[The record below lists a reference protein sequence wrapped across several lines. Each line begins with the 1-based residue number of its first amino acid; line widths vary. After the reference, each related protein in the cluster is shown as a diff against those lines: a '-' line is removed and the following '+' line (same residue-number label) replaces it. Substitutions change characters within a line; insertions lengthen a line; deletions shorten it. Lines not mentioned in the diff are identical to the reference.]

1 MTCGSKV
8 VVVKIPIDTSKFR
21 PAPLSR
27 TLIPR
32 PRAIGLIM
40 AALSED
46 TTLTLLCAPLGYGKS
61 VLMSE
66 LLERLGT
73 PQGFYRIDRSDNEP
87 INFLGHLHQLLLK
100 RALPEGT
107 DRDQAWAAIR
117 SHLDSLTSPY
127 SLCLDDLHLLRSSR
141 VLGYL
146 EALLHHPPRQLRIV
160 AASEGLPA
168 LGLAHLQR
176 DQRLRMLG
184 PRELALDGEET
195 QQLLLAQG
203 VELEPAFVYRLQAGS
218 EGWIS
223 GVLFWCSA
231 YRDLHLIDSQSE
243 RLQQAIQA
251 SYQQIALFIE
261 EELFRRLPQGLVG
274 FIERTSVVSAFDLDL
289 ATVLTGEPNTGVLL
303 RKLLQLDLFIEERV
317 GERLRYQY
325 HPALRVTAQQRLRRR
340 DNSSLLQLHQQAAD
354 WLLANAFYAQ
364 AVYQY
369 GRAKNTE
376 ALFRTVEQHTFDL
389 LREGEV
395 NAIVDFL
402 GHALRDSE
410 SDYLNLAMTE
420 ASTLIVTNDIERTRA
435 CIGALKRLVGQPDHH
450 RLDRVMQTIAFLRTH
465 LAWLGGN
472 LRHGVDVVR
481 VALERYPAANAAT
494 AILHANSAGCLAA
507 LGRLDDA
514 QRQNNE
520 ALTQLSVLGF
530 RGYTHRLH
538 LQAAEIELAQGKTEQ
553 ARQRFFEGALEHVM
567 GSVSGNFYDAFLHL
581 GQGLIQMQ
589 RNALS
594 AASLSLAKAEK
605 IAMDFPQSA
614 ALALIFHHQAC
625 LFDALGDSARAV
637 ARWDRARCLAKA
649 FRQWRV
655 YRLAGAWRVRHAV
668 RHGDQDFLLSWLGEW
683 HWCKQQYAEDVLL
696 DEILA
701 YAWVQRHLGQRA
713 VLVQRLQALNELA
726 EEQHHRRLQ
735 LDLLL
740 LEASMALDQGDQP
753 QAMRLLDEALALA
766 CEFQLGQLLHF
777 EGAAL
782 SDLFQQLIAPQAR
795 KQYGLQ
801 RDLPSPQQLKSLMP
815 NLMRPAHQAQRLAE
829 PVTRREREVLQ
840 RMARGQ
846 GNAQIAESLFVSLST
861 VKTHINNLF
870 RKLEVN
876 DRDEALRK
884 ARSVGLL
891 S

>member
-1 MTCGSKV
+1 M
-8 VVVKIPIDTSKFR
+8 
-21 PAPLSR
+21 
-27 TLIPR
+27 
-32 PRAIGLIM
+32 IGQI
-40 AALSED
+40 AVALDED
-46 TTLTLLCAPLGYGKS
+46 TALTLLRAPLGYGKS
-61 VLMSE
+61 VLMSQ
-66 LLERLGT
+66 LLEQLGT

-87 INFLGHLHQLLLK
+87 INFLGHLYQLLLK
-100 RALPEGT
+100 RVLAEGT
-107 DRDQAWAAIR
+107 GTEQAWSAIR
-117 SHLDSLTSPY
+117 SHLDSLTAPFT
-127 SLCLDDLHLLRSSR
+127 LCIDDLHLLRSAR

-146 EALLHHPPRQLRIV
+146 DALLHHPPRQLRIV

-168 LGLAHLQR
+168 LGLTHLRR
-176 DQRLRMLG
+176 DNRLRMLG

-218 EGWIS
+218 DGWIS
-223 GVLFWCSA
+223 GALFWCAA
-231 YRDLHLIDSQSE
+231 YRDLHIIDSQPE

-261 EELFRRLPQGLVG
+261 EELLRRLPQGLVG
-274 FIERTSVVSAFDLDL
+274 FIERTSVVNAFDLEL
-289 ATVLTGEPNTGVLL
+289 ARVLTGDPHAEGLL

-325 HPALRVTAQQRLRRR
+325 HPALRLTAQQRLRRR

-354 WLLANAFYAQ
+354 WLLANAYYAQ

-369 GRAKNTE
+369 GRAKNTK

-389 LREGEV
+389 LREGEI

-402 GHALRDSE
+402 SHALRGSDS
-410 SDYLNLAMTE
+410 DHLNLAMTE

-435 CIGALKRLVGQPDHH
+435 CMSALKRLSGQSGHH
-450 RLDRVMQTIAFLRTH
+450 RQDRVMQTIAFLRSH

-481 VALERYPAANAAT
+481 AALERYPAANAAT

-520 ALTQLSVLGF
+520 ALKQLSALGF
-530 RGYTHRLH
+530 KGYTHRLH
-538 LQAAEIELAQGKTEQ
+538 LQAVEIELAQGKTDQ
-553 ARQRFFEGALEHVM
+553 ARQRFFEGSLDHVR
-567 GSVSGNFYDAFLHL
+567 GKVSGNFYDAFLHL
-581 GQGLIQMQ
+581 GQGLILMQ
-589 RNALS
+589 RNELS
-594 AASLSLAKAEK
+594 AALVSFAKAEK

-637 ARWDRARCLAKA
+637 MRWDQARRLAEE
-649 FRQWRV
+649 FGQWRV

-668 RHGDQDFLLSWLGEW
+668 RHGDQEFLLNWLREW
-683 HWCKQQYAEDVLL
+683 HWCKRQYAEDVQP
-696 DEILA
+696 DEVLA

-713 VLVQRLQALNELA
+713 VVVQRLQALNELA
-726 EEQHHRRLQ
+726 EEQHHRRLK

-740 LEASMALDQGDQP
+740 LEASMAMDQSDQP
-753 QAMRLLDEALALA
+753 QAMRLLDEAVALA

-782 SDLFQQLIAPQAR
+782 SDLFQQLIAPETR
-795 KQYGLQ
+795 KQYELQ
-801 RDLPSPQQLKSLMP
+801 RDLPDPQQLKSLMP
-815 NLMRPAHQAQRLAE
+815 DLMRPVHKGQHLVE

-840 RMARGQ
+840 RMAKGQ

-870 RKLEVN
+870 RKLEVT

>member
-1 MTCGSKV
+1 M
-8 VVVKIPIDTSKFR
+8 KIPIDTSKFR
-21 PAPLSR
+21 SAALPR

-32 PRAIGLIM
+32 PRVLEQIA
-40 AALSED
+40 AALAED
-46 TTLTLLCAPLGYGKS
+46 TALTLLRAPLGYGKS
-61 VLMSE
+61 VLMSQ
-66 LLERLGT
+66 LLEQLGM

-87 INFLGHLHQLLLK
+87 IHFLGHLYLLLFK
-100 RALPEGT
+100 RGLPEGM

-117 SHLDSLTSPY
+117 SHLDSLTSTY
-127 SLCLDDLHLLRSSR
+127 TLCFDDLHLLRSTR

-146 EALLHHPPRQLRIV
+146 EALLHQSPRQLRIV
-160 AASEGLPA
+160 AASEGHPA
-168 LGLAHLQR
+168 LGLSHLRR
-176 DQRLRMLG
+176 DNRLRILG

-195 QQLLLAQG
+195 QQVLLAQG
-203 VELEPAFVYRLQAGS
+203 MALEPAFVYRLQAGS

-231 YRDLHLIDSQSE
+231 YRDLRVIDSQPE

-274 FIERTSVVSAFDLDL
+274 FIERTSVVSAFDLEL
-289 ATVLTGEPNTGVLL
+289 AAVLSGDPHAEVLL
-303 RKLLQLDLFIEERV
+303 RKLLQLDLFIEERA

-369 GRAKNTE
+369 GRAKNTK

-389 LREGEV
+389 LREGEI

-402 GHALRDSE
+402 NHALRDNE
-410 SDYLNLAMTE
+410 SNHLNLAMTE

-435 CIGALKRLVGQPDHH
+435 CISALKRLIGQSDHY
-450 RLDRVMQTIAFLRTH
+450 RLDRVMQTIAFLRSH

-481 VALERYPAANAAT
+481 GALERYPAANAAT
-494 AILHANSAGCLAA
+494 AILHANSGGCLAA

-514 QRQNNE
+514 QGQNDE
-520 ALTQLSVLGF
+520 ALKQLSALGF
-530 RGYTHRLH
+530 KGYTHRLH

-553 ARQRFFEGALEHVM
+553 ARQRFFEGALEHGM
-567 GSVSGNFYDAFLHL
+567 GKVSGNFYDAFLHL
-581 GQGLIQMQ
+581 GQGLVLMQ

-614 ALALIFHHQAC
+614 ALALVFHHQAC

-637 ARWDRARCLAKA
+637 ARWDHARRLAKE
-649 FRQWRV
+649 FGQWRV

-683 HWCKQQYAEDVLL
+683 HWCKQQYAEDVQP

-701 YAWVQRHLGQRA
+701 YAWVQRHLGQKA
-713 VLVQRLQALNELA
+713 VVVQRLQELNELA
-726 EEQHHRRLQ
+726 EEQHHRRLK

-740 LEASMALDQGDQP
+740 LEASMAMDQSDQP
-753 QAMRLLDEALALA
+753 QAMRLLDEAVALA
-766 CEFQLGQLLHF
+766 CEFQLGQLLHY

-782 SDLFQQLIAPQAR
+782 SDLFRQLIAPEAR
-795 KQYGLQ
+795 KQYELQ
-801 RDLPSPQQLKSLMP
+801 RELPSPQQLKSLMP
-815 NLMRPAHQAQRLAE
+815 NLLRPVHQTQRLAE

-840 RMARGQ
+840 RMAKGQ

>member
-1 MTCGSKV
+1 MWQV
-8 VVVKIPIDTSKFR
+8 V
-21 PAPLSR
+21 
-27 TLIPR
+27 
-32 PRAIGLIM
+32 
-40 AALSED
+40 AALDED
-46 TTLTLLCAPLGYGKS
+46 SVLTLLRAPVGYGKS
-61 VLMSE
+61 VLIAQ
-66 LLERLGT
+66 LLEQLGT
-73 PQGFYRIDRSDNEP
+73 HQGFYRIDRSDNEP
-87 INFLGHLHQLLLK
+87 INFLGHLYQLLLK
-100 RALPEGT
+100 RVLPEGT
-107 DRDQAWAAIR
+107 SMEQAWTAIR
-117 SHLDSLTSPY
+117 SHLDSLTAPY
-127 SLCLDDLHLLRSSR
+127 TLCIDDLHLLRSSR

-146 EALLHHPPRQLRIV
+146 DALLHHPPRQLRIV
-160 AASEGLPA
+160 AASEGQSA
-168 LGLAHLQR
+168 LGLTHLRR
-176 DQRLRMLG
+176 DNRLRMLG

-223 GVLFWCSA
+223 GALFWCAA
-231 YRDLHLIDSQSE
+231 YRDLHIIDSQPE

-261 EELFRRLPQGLVG
+261 EELLRRLPQGLVG
-274 FIERTSVVSAFDLDL
+274 FIERTSVVNAFDLEL
-289 ATVLTGEPNTGVLL
+289 ARVLTGDPHAEGLL

-325 HPALRVTAQQRLRRR
+325 HPALRLTAQQRLRRR

-369 GRAKNTE
+369 GRAKNTK

-389 LREGEV
+389 LREGEI

-402 GHALRDSE
+402 SHALRGSDS
-410 SDYLNLAMTE
+410 DHLNLAMTE
-420 ASTLIVTNDIERTRA
+420 ASTLIVTNDIERARA
-435 CIGALKRLVGQPDHH
+435 CISALKRLSGQSEHH
-450 RLDRVMQTIAFLRTH
+450 RQDRVMQTIAFLRSH

-481 VALERYPAANAAT
+481 GALERYPAANAAT

-514 QRQNNE
+514 QRQNDE
-520 ALTQLSVLGF
+520 ALKQLSALGF
-530 RGYTHRLH
+530 KGYTHRLH

-553 ARQRFFEGALEHVM
+553 ARHRFFEGALEHVR
-567 GSVSGNFYDAFLHL
+567 GKVSGNFYDAFLHL

-589 RNALS
+589 CNELC
-594 AASLSLAKAEK
+594 AASVSFTKAEK

-625 LFDALGDSARAV
+625 LFDAFGDSARAV
-637 ARWDRARCLAKA
+637 TRWDQARRLADE
-649 FRQWRV
+649 FGQWRV

-668 RHGDQDFLLSWLGEW
+668 RHGDQEFLLSWLREW
-683 HWCKQQYAEDVLL
+683 HWCKRQYAEDVQP
-696 DEILA
+696 DEVLA

-713 VLVQRLQALNELA
+713 VVVQRLLTLNELA
-726 EEQHHRRLQ
+726 EEQHHRRLK

-740 LEASMALDQGDQP
+740 LEASMAMDQSDQP
-753 QAMRLLDEALALA
+753 QAMRLLDEAVALA
-766 CEFQLGQLLHF
+766 SEFQLGHLLHF

-782 SDLFQQLIAPQAR
+782 SDLFQQLIAPETR
-795 KQYGLQ
+795 KQYELQ
-801 RDLPSPQQLKSLMP
+801 RDLPDPQQLKRLMP
-815 NLMRPAHQAQRLAE
+815 DLMRPVHKGPRLVE

-840 RMARGQ
+840 RMAKGQ

-870 RKLEVN
+870 RKLEVT

>member
-1 MTCGSKV
+1 M
-8 VVVKIPIDTSKFR
+8 KIPIDTSKFR
-21 PAPLSR
+21 PKALPR

-32 PRAIGLIM
+32 PRAMGQIV
-40 AALSED
+40 AALAED
-46 TTLTLLCAPLGYGKS
+46 TALMLLCAPLGYGKS
-61 VLMSE
+61 VLMSQ
-66 LLERLGT
+66 LLEQLGAS
-73 PQGFYRIDRSDNEP
+73 QGFYRIDRSDNEP
-87 INFLGHLHQLLLK
+87 IHFLGHLYQLLLK
-100 RALPEGT
+100 RGLP
-107 DRDQAWAAIR
+107 DAMDKDQAWAAIR
-117 SHLDSLTSPY
+117 SHLDSLTSVY
-127 SLCLDDLHLLRSSR
+127 TLCIDDLHLLRSPR
-141 VLGYL
+141 VLGFL

-168 LGLAHLQR
+168 LGLSHLRR
-176 DQRLRMLG
+176 DHRLRMLG

-195 QQLLLAQG
+195 QQVLLAQG
-203 VELEPAFVYRLQAGS
+203 VALEPAFVYRLQAGS

-231 YRDLHLIDSQSE
+231 YRDLHTVGSQGE
-243 RLQQAIQA
+243 RLQQAIHA

-261 EELFRRLPQGLVG
+261 EELLRRLPQGLVR
-274 FIERTSVVSAFDLDL
+274 FIECTSVVGAFDLEL
-289 ATVLTGEPNTGVLL
+289 ATVLTGDPQAEVLL
-303 RKLLQLDLFIEERV
+303 RKLLQLDLFIEELV

-325 HPALRVTAQQRLRRR
+325 HPALRLTAQQRLRRR
-340 DNSSLLQLHQQAAD
+340 NADRLLQLHQQAAD

-369 GRAKNTE
+369 GRAKNTQ
-376 ALFRTVEQHTFDL
+376 ALFHTVEQHTFDL
-389 LREGEV
+389 LREGEI

-410 SDYLNLAMTE
+410 SDHLNLAMTE

-435 CIGALKRLVGQPDHH
+435 CIGALKRLSGKPVHY
-450 RLDRVMQTIAFLRTH
+450 RLDRVMQTIAFLRSH

-472 LRHGVDVVR
+472 LRHGVEVASI
-481 VALERYPAANAAT
+481 ALERYPAANAAT

-507 LGRLDDA
+507 LGRLSDA
-514 QRQNNE
+514 QRQNDE
-520 ALTQLSVLGF
+520 ALSQLSTLGF
-530 RGYTHRLH
+530 KGYTHRLH

-553 ARQRFFEGALEHVM
+553 ARQRFFEGALEHVT
-567 GSVSGNFYDAFLHL
+567 GKVSGNFYDAFLHL
-581 GQGLIQMQ
+581 GQGLVLMQ

-594 AASLSLAKAEK
+594 AASISLAKAEK
-605 IAMDFPQSA
+605 IAMDFPHSA

-625 LFDALGDSARAV
+625 LFDALGDCARAV
-637 ARWDRARCLAKA
+637 ARWDEARRLAKA
-649 FRQWRV
+649 FGQWRV

-668 RHGDQDFLLSWLGEW
+668 RHGDQEFLLAWLKEW
-683 HWCKQQYAEDVLL
+683 HWCKQQYAEDVQP

-713 VLVQRLQALNELA
+713 VVVKQLQALNELA
-726 EEQHHRRLQ
+726 EEQQHRKLK

-740 LEASMALDQGDQP
+740 LEASMALDQSDQRK
-753 QAMRLLDEALALA
+753 AMHLLDDAVALA
-766 CEFQLGQLLHF
+766 CEFELGHLLHF

-782 SDLFQQLIAPQAR
+782 SDLFQQLIASQAR
-795 KQYGLQ
+795 KQYELQ
-801 RDLPSPQQLKSLMP
+801 RELPSPQQLQRLMP
-815 NLMRPAHQAQRLAE
+815 SLLRPVQAAHRLAE